1 MGSIG
6 QWEGRIACAVR
17 DALTRAMPLSLQ
29 LRQLDL
35 VVGAR
40 KNTRP
45 VGEFA
50 RAALR

>member
-1 MGSIG
+1 
-6 QWEGRIACAVR
+6 
-17 DALTRAMPLSLQ
+17 MPLSLQ

-50 RAALR
+50 RAASR

>member
-1 MGSIG
+1 MG
-6 QWEGRIACAVR
+6 QWEGRVACAAR
-17 DALTRAMPLSLQ
+17 DAMIRAMPLSLQ

-45 VGEFA
+45 AGEFA
-50 RAALR
+50 PASLR